1 MSQELPSH
9 ADFLGV
15 VGDVF
20 ETTDNTGQPFDVTL
34 ISCSDELRS
43 GGYSSFSLGFRG
55 DETVREQATFELRH
69 PNLGTLQIFLVP
81 TRADAAGTEYTAS
94 FNSLEA

>member
-9 ADFLGV
+9 DVFLGA

-20 ETTDNTGQPFDVTL
+20 ETTDTTGQPFGLTL

-43 GGYSSFSLGFRG
+43 GGYSSFSLDFRG
-55 DETVREQATFELRH
+55 DATVREQATFELRH
-69 PNLGTLQIFLVP
+69 PALGTLQLFLVP
-81 TRADAAGTEYTAS
+81 TRADAVGTEYTAS

>member
-1 MSQELPSH
+1 MSPELPAH
-9 ADFLGV
+9 ADFLSV

-20 ETTDNTGQPFDVTL
+20 EATDAAGSFTLTL
-34 ISCSDELRS
+34 ITCSDEIRS

-69 PNLGTLQIFLVP
+69 PTLGTLQIFLVP

>member
-1 MSQELPSH
+1 MSRELPSQ
-9 ADFLGV
+9 ADFLRV
-15 VGDVF
+15 VGDAF
-20 ETTDNTGQPFDVTL
+20 EAEDSAGLPIGLTL
-34 ISCSDELRS
+34 ISCSDEVRS

-55 DETVREQATFELRH
+55 DDTVREQGIFELRH
-69 PNLGTLQIFLVP
+69 PTLGAMQIFLVP

>member
-9 ADFLGV
+9 ADFLRL

-20 ETTDNTGQPFDVTL
+20 EATDAAGSFPLTL

-69 PNLGTLQIFLVP
+69 SEFGTLQIFLVP

>member
-1 MSQELPSH
+1 MSHELPSH
-9 ADFLGV
+9 ADFLSV

-20 ETTDNTGQPFDVTL
+20 EAGDSTGLPFGLTL
-34 ISCSDELRS
+34 VSCSDELRS

-55 DETVREQATFELRH
+55 DATVHGQATFELRH
-69 PNLGTLQIFLVP
+69 PTLGTLQIFLVP

>member
-9 ADFLGV
+9 ADFLRV

-20 ETTDNTGQPFDVTL
+20 DAADSAGVRTPLTL
-34 ISCSDELRS
+34 ITCSDELRS

-55 DETVREQATFELRH
+55 DDTVREQGIFELRH
-69 PNLGTLQIFLVP
+69 PGLGTLHLFLVP
-81 TRADAAGTEYTAS
+81 SRADAAGTEYTAS